1 MFMFYEYHMIND
13 VKYDTF
19 NVHFLKH
26 QVDRIQCPSHVFSVY
41 LVFTKDNPYSDLFL
55 YRQNDFQH

>member
-1 MFMFYEYHMIND
+1 MFYEYHMIND

-26 QVDRIQCPSHVFSVY
+26 QVDTIQCPSHVFLVY
-41 LVFTKDNPYSDLFL
+41 LVFTKDNPYLNSDLFL
-55 YRQNDFQH
+55 YRQNNSQH